1 MVSHDDAPAQV
12 QVPNPE
18 YGYDF
23 GDASADVIKSVC
35 LILNTIRMLERN
47 NNGQHF
53 SQFMIETCQRVLTS
67 EIPLVPNEHRHLI
80 PESYRNL

>member
-1 MVSHDDAPAQV
+1 MVSHNAPSQV

-47 NNGQHF
+47 NNGQNLHQAIID
-53 SQFMIETCQRVLTS
+53 SCRRVLTS